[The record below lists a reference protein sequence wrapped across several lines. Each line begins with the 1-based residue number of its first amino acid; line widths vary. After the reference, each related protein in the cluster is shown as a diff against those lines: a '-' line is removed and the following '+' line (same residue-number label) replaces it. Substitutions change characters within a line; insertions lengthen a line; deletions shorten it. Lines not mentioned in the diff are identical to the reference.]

1 MSEIINNREE
11 RQRILKELIKE
22 LHDGKTVDDVKER
35 FDQLIKG
42 VSVSEI
48 SQMEQNLIAEGLP
61 VEEVQRL
68 CDVHAAVFK
77 GSIEDIHKPQA
88 AHEQPGHPVHT
99 FILENRALERLIE
112 NSILPALD
120 RFEKNDKQENIE
132 ALLAHMKKLLEVDR
146 HFSRKENILFPY
158 LEKYEITGPPKVMW
172 GVDDEIREDIKKSI
186 RLLNNYD
193 GSSKN
198 AAESVRKA
206 VHGVKEMIFKEE
218 NILFPLALETL
229 TEDEWRK
236 MEEDSDEI
244 GYTLVRPAGKWKP
257 ERRETV
263 TSESER
269 PVIDKGTIR
278 LETGVFTTEE
288 LEAMLNNLPV
298 DITFVD
304 KNDTVKY
311 FSQGKERIFDR
322 TKAVIG
328 RSVQNCHP
336 PASVHVVEKIVE
348 DLRSGRKDSEEFWIQ
363 RGDLFVHIRYF
374 AVRNEAG
381 DYLGTV
387 EFTQN
392 IRPLQALIGEKRLLD
407 E

>member
-1 MSEIINNREE
+1 M
-11 RQRILKELIKE
+11 
-22 LHDGKTVDDVKER
+22 
-35 FDQLIKG
+35 
-42 VSVSEI
+42 
-48 SQMEQNLIAEGLP
+48 
-61 VEEVQRL
+61 
-68 CDVHAAVFK
+68 
-77 GSIEDIHKPQA
+77 
-88 AHEQPGHPVHT
+88 
-99 FILENRALERLIE
+99 
-112 NSILPALD
+112 
-120 RFEKNDKQENIE
+120 
-132 ALLAHMKKLLEVDR
+132 LAHMKKLLEVDR

-288 LEAMLNNLPV
+288 LEAMLNSLPV

-392 IRPLQALIGEKRLLD
+392 IRPLQALTGEKCWMNDLIAFLPASAACRGSRLPFF
-407 E
+407 

>member
-229 TEDEWRK
+229 TEDEWKK

-288 LEAMLNNLPV
+288 LEAMLNSLPV

-392 IRPLQALIGEKRLLD
+392 IRPLQALTGEKRLLD

>member
-229 TEDEWRK
+229 TEDEWRER
-236 MEEDSDEI
+236 EEDSDEI

-269 PVIDKGTIR
+269 PVINKGTIR

-288 LEAMLNNLPV
+288 LEAMLNSLPV

-392 IRPLQALIGEKRLLD
+392 IRPLQALTGEKRLLD

>member
-206 VHGVKEMIFKEE
+206 VHGVKELIFKEE

-288 LEAMLNNLPV
+288 LEAMLNSLPV

-392 IRPLQALIGEKRLLD
+392 IRPLQALTGEKRLLD